1 MNEKVKLIAFH
12 LPQYHTF
19 PENDQWWGKGFTEWT
34 NTRKA
39 VPLYK
44 GHYQPRTPLNKNY
57 YQLDRLDDILWQ
69 MDLAKKYNV
78 YGFCYYH
85 YWFNGK
91 LLLNKPLELLRD
103 YNGDKLPYFFC
114 WANEPWTRAWEGN
127 TKKVL
132 MPQEYGNQPE
142 WEEHFQYLL
151 TFFRDSAYMKKE
163 NMPLLVLY
171 RTNNIP
177 NCDEMR
183 CAA

>member
-69 MDLAKKYNV
+69 MDLAKNITSMASAIIIIGLMV
-78 YGFCYYH
+78 S
-85 YWFNGK
+85 
-91 LLLNKPLELLRD
+91 
-103 YNGDKLPYFFC
+103 YF
-114 WANEPWTRAWEGN
+114 
-127 TKKVL
+127 
-132 MPQEYGNQPE
+132 
-142 WEEHFQYLL
+142 
-151 TFFRDSAYMKKE
+151 
-163 NMPLLVLY
+163 
-171 RTNNIP
+171 
-177 NCDEMR
+177 
-183 CAA
+183 